1 MRDAILGLGIQTA
14 GDFHH
19 FWPSAN
25 KRYEELESVI
35 GAKIEAQE
43 AMRIAVAWTNARRAS
58 QQATAALGLEIAQ
71 ERQSSVGGPPR
82 HVSLVAPAAEL
93 KEGPSS
99 NKVRKLTPSGLRAPL
114 QAPLVTHVAALDVH
128 AKEDAAKQAKLDQ
141 LFVLVVEHVV
151 DLAELKMSAAS
162 LADPMMRQN
171 FKTTLMAGAARLSGQ
186 RLGALASALKRW
198 LKYCATHGKDS
209 RSWTPGAGRLP
220 SRGLIWWT
228 DCSLK
233 HARIAPVVR
242 RQLRGCFLHGPLGG
256 EALPFPCSPPHG
268 QTGP

>member
-1 MRDAILGLGIQTA
+1 VLGDLSDGVRDAIVGLGIQTA

-25 KRYEELESVI
+25 KCYEELESVI

-141 LFVLVVEHVV
+141 
-151 DLAELKMSAAS
+151 
-162 LADPMMRQN
+162 
-171 FKTTLMAGAARLSGQ
+171 
-186 RLGALASALKRW
+186 
-198 LKYCATHGKDS
+198 
-209 RSWTPGAGRLP
+209 
-220 SRGLIWWT
+220 
-228 DCSLK
+228 
-233 HARIAPVVR
+233 
-242 RQLRGCFLHGPLGG
+242 
-256 EALPFPCSPPHG
+256 PP
-268 QTGP
+268 